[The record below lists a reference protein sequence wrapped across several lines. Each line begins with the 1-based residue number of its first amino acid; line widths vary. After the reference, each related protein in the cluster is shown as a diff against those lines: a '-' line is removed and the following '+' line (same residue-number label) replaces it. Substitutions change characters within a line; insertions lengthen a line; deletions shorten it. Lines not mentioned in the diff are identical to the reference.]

1 MSIARW
7 ASSRASEGGSNSA
20 GEALRGE
27 HASRSDKTR
36 TRIGL
41 VTQIAVASLPNK
53 MKPEPTTKQ
62 RVSAVAGLLGVKGG
76 SARGEIGR
84 GTWETPQEQ
93 ERP

>member
-1 MSIARW
+1 
-7 ASSRASEGGSNSA
+7 
-20 GEALRGE
+20 
-27 HASRSDKTR
+27 
-36 TRIGL
+36 
-41 VTQIAVASLPNK
+41 VASLPNK

-84 GTWETPQEQ
+84 GTWEPPQEQ